1 MRHTFDALYI
11 DFRFTEQLIMETRY
25 V

>member
-1 MRHTFDALYI
+1 MRQTFDALYI